1 MISANNSNNSSRHGL
16 AMLISAFR
24 EVSLARRDLGWGVDA
39 LAMRLTMLGFLRH
52 GRKNNAGDSDIP
64 QEATLVDR
72 DQGWLDGRASEWQRF
87 LRWAHA
93 SYGWT
98 EEVIVKR
105 AGFAPGEL
113 EVVALS
119 SGKSRNRPMAP
130 TYVLAVDHGR
140 REIVLSVRGTK
151 AFGDAITITHFRP
164 EPFLDGYAHRG
175 FAQSARELVKQV
187 EPELTSLAE
196 RLPNYRV
203 CFTGHSMGGGIA
215 AMASMLIR
223 DSASRRL
230 QQQQHQHQ
238 HQHQHQ
244 QHGHKGGEPPST
256 ARKRASSSTNLDHRG
271 SRKRRGTGAGGGE
284 ISAGAGL
291 GGSGGPEVYSFAT
304 PSCVSLELARGCE
317 GWVDS
322 VVHGDDAI
330 PRLSTVSLELLK
342 EDMTATEWRRAVDR
356 LTDLNTV
363 LSPSTKAAAA
373 AATAIKNALTGL
385 GARRGVQHPAS
396 SSGGGSSGGGSS
408 GDDGRTNHS
417 AAADSI
423 HGGGDGDG
431 GGGSERENRL
441 EADGGGS
448 GGGVGDA
455 GFVSSREGW
464 REERSTPPPSGEEVR
479 AMPAAATAAAEPKV
493 TQRRG
498 PASAAAP
505 SPAAGA
511 TAEETSSTRGEREGE
526 TDRYAG
532 DSGGGSNDGVEP
544 ERSDE
549 EKKRDNDRKRDDL
562 GRSVRDTALTMRGL
576 AKLYPLSQ
584 SFRQEIT
591 TIVTQVVKL
600 TGGETGDGAGAIK
613 PKETR
618 VRRAEKNS
626 GSGGRSGGGQGLQT
640 GQAETGT
647 KAAGGDIRGSG
658 DSAAGARGVGGG
670 TEAESPA
677 GTELL
682 LTLKENLES
691 LGASREALKRDNA
704 ALDGGSS
711 GGGRGSCGGSDG
723 NGRVRD
729 GEENRS
735 GARRRQHQPNASA
748 AGGSAASAPLA
759 ITGPGAAGTKGSMLE
774 GESTR
779 MGSKAAAA
787 VAEAAAAA
795 TTESLSGE
803 DAVNVGA
810 DDDRLRCLH
819 ETFSARP
826 EPSLLPLYPPGD
838 AFLVCSRSSS
848 SSSTTTT
855 ISAEGGSVSRA
866 RGDGDGIEADVS
878 EPTLTAASD
887 AVAAATTDSSSSKE
901 CKGSGQASGDAQ
913 QIGTTTTGASAAAAA
928 AGEDGVVLM
937 RVPHEHFLRMPLSP
951 TMLEDH
957 SILSYR
963 KALAGLSRNSSTGTL
978 GQPE

>member
-1 MISANNSNNSSRHGL
+1 
-16 AMLISAFR
+16 MLISAFR

-52 GRKNNAGDSDIP
+52 GRKNNASDSGIP
-64 QEATLVDR
+64 QEATLIDR
-72 DQGWLDGRASEWQRF
+72 NQGWLDGRASEWQRF

-175 FAQSARELVKQV
+175 FAQSAHELVKQV

-196 RLPNYRV
+196 RLPDYRV

-223 DSASRRL
+223 DSATRRL

-238 HQHQHQ
+238 HGHQ
-244 QHGHKGGEPPST
+244 GEEPPST

-271 SRKRRGTGAGGGE
+271 SRKRRGTAAGGGK

-342 EDMTATEWRRAVDR
+342 EDMTAAEWRRAVDR

-385 GARRGVQHPAS
+385 GARRGVQRPAS
-396 SSGGGSSGGGSS
+396 SAGGGGGS

-431 GGGSERENRL
+431 SGGCERANRG
-441 EADGGGS
+441 EADGGG
-448 GGGVGDA
+448 GGGGGGDA
-455 GFVSSREGW
+455 EFVSSLEGW
-464 REERSTPPPSGEEVR
+464 REESSTPPPSGARVR
-479 AMPAAATAAAEPKV
+479 SAPAAAATAAAEPKV
-493 TQRRG
+493 TRRQG

-505 SPAAGA
+505 YRAAGG
-511 TAEETSSTRGEREGE
+511 TAEEALPTREVRKGE

-532 DSGGGSNDGVEP
+532 DSGGGSKDGAEP
-544 ERSDE
+544 ERNDE

-584 SFRQEIT
+584 SFRQEIA

-600 TGGETGDGAGAIK
+600 TGGETGEGAGAIK
-613 PKETR
+613 PKERR
-618 VRRAEKNS
+618 VRRAENNS
-626 GSGGRSGGGQGLQT
+626 GSGGRSGDLQRQ
-640 GQAETGT
+640 QAEQAGTGT
-647 KAAGGDIRGSG
+647 NGGDVRNSGGSA
-658 DSAAGARGVGGG
+658 AAGARARGGG
-670 TEAESPA
+670 AEAESPV

-691 LGASREALKRDNA
+691 LGASRGALKQDNA
-704 ALDGGSS
+704 ALGGGGGGSGS
-711 GGGRGSCGGSDG
+711 GGGSGGS
-723 NGRVRD
+723 GRVRNGD
-729 GEENRS
+729 ENRS
-735 GARRRQHQPNASA
+735 GGRRRQHQPSASA
-748 AGGSAASAPLA
+748 AGGSAAAASLA
-759 ITGPGAAGTKGSMLE
+759 TRGPGAAVTKSRGSDV
-774 GESTR
+774 T
-779 MGSKAAAA
+779 
-787 VAEAAAAA
+787 AA
-795 TTESLSGE
+795 TDR
-803 DAVNVGA
+803 DANVGA

-819 ETFSARP
+819 EAFSARP
-826 EPSLLPLYPPGD
+826 EPSLLPLYPPGG
-838 AFLVCSRSSS
+838 
-848 SSSTTTT
+848 TP
-855 ISAEGGSVSRA
+855 I
-866 RGDGDGIEADVS
+866 
-878 EPTLTAASD
+878 AASD
-887 AVAAATTDSSSSKE
+887 AATAATTGSCSEERD
-901 CKGSGQASGDAQ
+901 GSGQASGDTQ
-913 QIGTTTTGASAAAAA
+913 QMVTTTTGASAAAAA

-963 KALAGLSRNSSTGTL
+963 KALAGLSRNPSTGRL